1 MLSPWQ
7 QTSPNIVLLLLLF
20 LPVCQRTNS
29 PWVSTCQQAI
39 ASENTRHK
47 STGFSSPKTN
57 RARCYSPS
65 IPWTILVWF
74 PAQSKNNILSC
85 TVHLGKYKLQRQR
98 RRKKKRRGKRL
109 SSVNTAFKKTKR
121 SNSGN
126 KITAQRQWVTEI
138 RFQWPFKAFSL
149 LSDRISWTLV
159 VIHFINHSLLRSK
172 TESGTILKHF
182 YNDSNKFSKSTPT
195 IKNEFSTNEYT

>member
-39 ASENTRHK
+39 ASENTSHK

-85 TVHLGKYKLQRQR
+85 TVHLGKYKLQGE
-98 RRKKKRRGKRL
+98 KKNKRGKRL

-138 RFQWPFKAFSL
+138 RFQRPFKAFSP
-149 LSDRISWTLV
+149 LSDQIPRTLV
-159 VIHFINHSLLRSK
+159 VIHFINHSLLR
-172 TESGTILKHF
+172 
-182 YNDSNKFSKSTPT
+182 
-195 IKNEFSTNEYT
+195 